1 MKNISMPRF
10 QFKSITHRLIFGCVV
25 SAIAIYGFS
34 SWHGRQII
42 QKTVGTWLIDLSQAR
57 IDNASHE
64 ISENF
69 LAIER
74 RAILLR
80 QDLTQ
85 TEARMSNMANNDRL
99 STSPTNPLKY
109 SLNQL
114 LEKQP
119 QIRAIALI
127 NASPTATSVTGWSY
141 DRQNQFTTLVS
152 DQTIWQN
159 RCQSDRLGDGQGD
172 SQEPFWSKPYSS
184 NNGNNGQLTGLTY
197 CIPLT
202 NQESDSLQNLIPEP
216 KLKQSYKQ
224 SYLAIDVNLDW
235 LPTLLYQQLAN
246 SDETHYLAL
255 GSPFI
260 IINSPSQQQWLIKPN
275 NPEQIQ
281 LKLAQKV
288 SSNSS
293 NRKSVNTTVDDQ
305 GMLVTKSIDIGLIGI
320 AFPSSKL
327 EEYQQKYIW
336 LMILSM
342 SKDMFLI
349 CVVITF
355 ISQVTTRTLR
365 ALNNSTEEMASGNLA
380 ADLPEVTSKDEVGRL
395 TRSFRRMRDSLQLHI
410 KNLQETSAAKQKL
423 ESELSIAAQIQRTM
437 LPRISGV
444 SKPNSFYE
452 ISAILKPARI
462 VGGDLYDFFLLGSD
476 RLCII
481 IGDVADKGFPSALQ
495 MARTITLIRTLAREY
510 NTPKDLLSNV
520 NQELCTDN
528 EECLFVTVFCGILEL
543 NSGQLTYTS
552 GGHDAPILVR
562 DGHVH
567 YLDLETMPPLGLYDD
582 AVFEEH
588 QFTLLPN
595 DLLLLYTDGIT
606 EAMNAEGEFFT
617 DTRLLEMMA
626 SYPPSS
632 PAKAVRTVQH
642 FCQQFVADA
651 PQSDDM
657 TLLALQYLP
666 SNPFLQVAN
675 VMQWNLTINSELTA
689 LEEVKQNL
697 GNILQESEISVEL
710 IEDAQLIAEE
720 VLVNIIEYGYDHR
733 DDGHVDLRIE
743 IDQEALKMTFTDSG
757 KPFNPLDLTPPDL
770 DRDDDE
776 RSLGGF
782 GFYLVQELSDQ
793 VDYAY
798 EDEHNVLSVLT
809 NLR

>member
-1 MKNISMPRF
+1 MPRF

-25 SAIAIYGFS
+25 AAIAIYGFS
-34 SWHGRQII
+34 YWQGRQII
-42 QKTVGTWLIDLSQAR
+42 QKTVGSWLIDLAQSR

-64 ISENF
+64 ISEK
-69 LAIER
+69 LLEIER
-74 RAILLR
+74 RAILVR
-80 QDLTQ
+80 QSLTQ
-85 TEARMSNMANNDRL
+85 EEPRISAVVTNDRL
-99 STSPTNPLKY
+99 NTSLK
-109 SLNQL
+109 QL

-119 QIRAIALI
+119 QVRAIALV
-127 NASPTATSVTGWSY
+127 NATSPKANSVSGWIY
-141 DRQNQFTTLVS
+141 DRQSQFSTLVS
-152 DQTIWQN
+152 DQNIWQN
-159 RCQSDRLGDGQGD
+159 RCQGDR
-172 SQEPFWSKPYSS
+172 QEPFWSKPYSS
-184 NNGNNGQLTGLTY
+184 NGELTGLTY

-202 NQESDSLQNLIPEP
+202 NKEPDSLQNPRQEQ
-216 KLKQSYKQ
+216 KNNQ

-235 LPTLLYQQLAN
+235 MPTLLYQQFAN
-246 SDETHYLAL
+246 SEETHYLAL

-260 IINSPSQQQWLIKPN
+260 MLESPDSNQPWLLKPN

-281 LKLAQKV
+281 LRLTQNANT
-288 SSNSS
+288 NSA
-293 NRKSVNTTVDDQ
+293 NRELVNTKIDTQGILITKSV
-305 GMLVTKSIDIGLIGI
+305 DIVGLIGI
-320 AFPSSKL
+320 AFPASKL

-342 SKDMFLI
+342 SKDMLLM

-355 ISQVTTRTLR
+355 ISQLTTRTLR
-365 ALNNSTEEMASGNLA
+365 ALNNSTEEMAKGNLL
-380 ADLPEVTSKDEVGRL
+380 ADLPEVTSEDEVGRL
-395 TRSFRRMRDSLQLHI
+395 TQSFRRMRDSLQLHI

-444 SKPNSFYE
+444 SKPNSSYD

-476 RLCII
+476 RLCLI

-495 MARTITLIRTLAREY
+495 MARTITLIRTLARECS
-510 NTPKDLLSNV
+510 TPQEILSNV
-520 NQELCTDN
+520 NQELCADN

-562 DGHVH
+562 NEHVH
-567 YLDLETMPPLGLYDD
+567 YLELETMPPLGLYDD
-582 AVFEEH
+582 IIFEEH
-588 QFTLLPN
+588 KFTLLPN

-626 SYPPSS
+626 SYPPSN

-689 LEEVKQNL
+689 LAEVKQNL

-733 DDGHVDLRIE
+733 NDGHVDLRIE
-743 IDQEALKMTFTDSG
+743 VDKEALKMTFTDSG
-757 KPFNPLDLTPPDL
+757 KPFNPLELVPPDL
-770 DRDDDE
+770 DKDDDE

-798 EDEHNVLSVLT
+798 RDEHNVLSVLT